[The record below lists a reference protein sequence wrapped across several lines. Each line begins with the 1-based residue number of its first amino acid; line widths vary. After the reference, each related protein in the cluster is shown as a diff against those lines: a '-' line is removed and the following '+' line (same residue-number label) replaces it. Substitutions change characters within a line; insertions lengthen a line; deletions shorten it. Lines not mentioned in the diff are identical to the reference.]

1 MKTSIISYSI
11 LILIAVSACS
21 PSLIIWE
28 EAQYLVSGYDFTEY
42 SQSGFLFTPE
52 PYLGDYESMGLIEIV
67 YVPSVKQHAAV
78 WSQQTA
84 SLANQPGSHRITVFN
99 KPYQVS
105 EANSE
110 DIIRILYEVATDLGA
125 NAVTHFEIK
134 NHTLDNNGT
143 PIPSVRVSGFAI
155 KRL

>member
-52 PYLGDYESMGLIEIV
+52 PYLGDYESFEPQTSAL
-67 YVPSVKQHAAV
+67 PARRS
-78 WSQQTA
+78 SQL
-84 SLANQPGSHRITVFN
+84 SYSP
-99 KPYQVS
+99 
-105 EANSE
+105 
-110 DIIRILYEVATDLGA
+110 
-125 NAVTHFEIK
+125 
-134 NHTLDNNGT
+134 
-143 PIPSVRVSGFAI
+143 I
-155 KRL
+155 KRGSQS